1 MGNPSNMVENA
12 PLMEPF
18 NSMHLHASLPEQP
31 WPTIQTAP
39 MPYSHVNP
47 QQWRPQTPQ
56 RITNDDLLRIPID
69 AGMTPLEN
77 ENYPWPEIN
86 LEQVD
91 DFLLAELL
99 KLDDYGSDASGSR
112 SETLTPQL
120 KRMAISARKSPSIE
134 ALKPTLKVTNRHM
147 PAYIHDC
154 HLAYTSDR

>member
-1 MGNPSNMVENA
+1 
-12 PLMEPF
+12 
-18 NSMHLHASLPEQP
+18 MHLHASLPEQP

-47 QQWRPQTPQ
+47 QQWRPQAPQ